1 MQEVY
6 DKLDQLM
13 TDRNQTVVKEQ
24 QSQQRRDEVN
34 AGTPGSNTKRQRREK
49 AEGV

>member
-13 TDRNQTVVKEQ
+13 TDRNQTVVKVQ
-24 QSQQRRDEVN
+24 QAQQRQEAEVK
-34 AGTPGSNTKRQRREK
+34 AVTPGFNTKRQRRE
-49 AEGV
+49 